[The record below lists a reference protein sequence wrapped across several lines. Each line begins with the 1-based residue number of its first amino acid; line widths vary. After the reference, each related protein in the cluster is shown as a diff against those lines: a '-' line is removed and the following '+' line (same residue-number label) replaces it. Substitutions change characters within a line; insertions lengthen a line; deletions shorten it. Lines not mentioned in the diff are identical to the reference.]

1 MLYPNKTGKILWR
14 KKMTIYFIFPS
25 NLCIFG
31 RRLNLLDPPSN
42 YVIPRKMLNGHC
54 SKEDCEYEA
63 FFSHTC
69 ISSKSLRAFFLISN
83 RGGTSS
89 ILNLFKS
96 ANKD

>member
-1 MLYPNKTGKILWR
+1 MNIHEGK
-14 KKMTIYFIFPS
+14 
-25 NLCIFG
+25 G
-31 RRLNLLDPPSN
+31 R
-42 YVIPRKMLNGHC
+42 
-54 SKEDCEYEA
+54 ED
-63 FFSHTC
+63 SGSTC